1 MKKDSPADGRSLR
14 MNCLSACNT
23 TLVFLRRCIIR
34 PMRHFRLGM
43 IGVFALALF
52 TVAAAQPP
60 AQLVIANVRVF
71 TGERSIER
79 ASITVADGKIVRIT
93 ADAPAT
99 TGVTIDGAGKTAL
112 PGLIDSHIHV
122 LDGATEAET
131 RAFIKDRLP
140 ERLQSFL
147 RHGVTTVKSVG
158 DTTELILKVPQISE
172 TELLQGL
179 GSWSWDRSSPRPEVT
194 PRSRFAAAMTGAAPI
209 WR

>member
-1 MKKDSPADGRSLR
+1 

-23 TLVFLRRCIIR
+23 TLVFRRRCIIR

-93 ADAPAT
+93 TDAPAT

-122 LDGATEAET
+122 LKDGDDRGGNPRLHQGPAAGEAPELPAAWRDHGQVGWRYD
-131 RAFIKDRLP
+131 RA
-140 ERLQSFL
+140 
-147 RHGVTTVKSVG
+147 H
-158 DTTELILKVPQISE
+158 SE
-172 TELLQGL
+172 STAG
-179 GSWSWDRSSPRPEVT
+179 SPRRNSCGASALGRGT
-194 PRSRFAAAMTGAAPI
+194 GLHRARRSPRGHDLQRQ
-209 WR
+209 